1 MPVAHGKH
9 GALSTR
15 SLVRLMGA
23 IVVASYASQKSERAN
38 VETNSSREG
47 SCRQTRFIAFLLVKS
62 IPSPSA
68 SFVAYKGEILG
79 GCFDALA
86 KAMEIRPT
94 INLPA
99 KERMA
104 DFHIWGCA
112 IAKALGYTQEDFLN
126 AWAKNIEL
134 QHEESL
140 EASPLAVLVS
150 QWFKAN
156 PYEQFISGTPS
167 VVFRKLKEQAD
178 NAGLDERT
186 LPRSPLAFGRKL
198 QEVRSNL
205 EAHGY
210 AIERTRGKD
219 RTVTIFRPKA
229 NLAASNASVTS
240 IADAVSNRSAPT
252 VADKIA
258 QLREGRTL

>member
-1 MPVAHGKH
+1 
-9 GALSTR
+9 
-15 SLVRLMGA
+15 MGA